1 MSINEI
7 IISIDSF
14 HSENKHDIINSNS
27 QYITKLFQN
36 NIKEDK
42 ISEEALTSYYV
53 DYYLSYIQYN
63 GFSEFINNFSNK
75 PKTLYYIYSGLKAL
89 QTKKHLKLFQKA
101 LFQNNNQYLKTSML
115 DKEFSIIQE
124 NENLIDINH
133 EWLIKHPQL
142 IIMNS
147 EYIDEKINEHIERHK
162 EDKRHVKIIK
172 QLCTIIGEEF
182 ISVTAGDIN
191 NIYNK
196 AWHFKTTQGYYYM
209 VEKNGMVTLFNSFTK
224 EKIVKSRVISNRTE
238 ASTISS
244 FFSKL
249 LA

>member
-7 IISIDSF
+7 VISIDSF

-36 NIKEDK
+36 DIKEDK

-63 GFSEFINNFSNK
+63 GFSEFIKNFSNK
-75 PKTLYYIYSGLKAL
+75 PKILYYIHTGLKIL
-89 QTKKHLKLFQKA
+89 QTKKHLKLFKKA
-101 LFQNNNQYLKTSML
+101 FLKYNSQNLEKNIL
-115 DKEFSIIQE
+115 DKEFSLIQQ

-133 EWLIKHPQL
+133 KWLIQHPQL
-142 IIMNS
+142 IIINS
-147 EYIDEKINEHIERHK
+147 EYIDKKINEHIAKYK

-172 QLCTIIGEEF
+172 QLCNLINEEF
-182 ISVTAGDIN
+182 ISITAGDIN

-209 VEKNGMVTLFNSFTK
+209 VEKNSMVTLFNSFTK
-224 EKIVKSRVISNRTE
+224 EKIIRSRVISNRTE
-238 ASTISS
+238 ASSISS